1 MKVFIIFLIFIS
13 TVSNAEEVKKVEGEK
28 IGYSCF
34 KEPSWPNDK
43 NISYLCVFELNT
55 VSPFYDDDKRNK
67 IVKNF
72 VGSIKKDCKV
82 SEGIEMVEANSVAD
96 HGMFLMAYH
105 VSCK

>member
-1 MKVFIIFLIFIS
+1 LKVFLIFLIFIS
-13 TVSNAEEVKKVEGEK
+13 TVSNAEEVKKFEGEK

-67 IVKNF
+67 IVKKF
-72 VGSIKKDCKV
+72 ADSIKKDCKV
-82 SEGIEMVEANSVAD
+82 SEGIEMVEANAVAD

-105 VSCK
+105 VRCK